1 VCIYSL
7 RRCKITAFEINN
19 FATKYVEKH
28 VYGGVIQLT
37 GFQYVNVEKLPYFA
51 FRNVSKERKEKELLP
66 YFENM
71 S

>member
-1 VCIYSL
+1 ML
-7 RRCKITAFEINN
+7 KNMFM
-19 FATKYVEKH
+19 
-28 VYGGVIQLT
+28 GGVNQYAD
-37 GFQYVNVEKLPYFA
+37 FQHIIPQKLPKNP

>member
-1 VCIYSL
+1 ML
-7 RRCKITAFEINN
+7 KNMFM
-19 FATKYVEKH
+19 
-28 VYGGVIQLT
+28 GGVIQLT
-37 GFQYVNVEKLPYFA
+37 GFQYINVEKLPYFA